1 MAFLCETVQIEVES
15 DAPAKVGVM
24 ADSHGEPE
32 ALLKGVKRLSEL
44 GCSLLI
50 HLGDVVDSA
59 RPETADT
66 CAGVLISHG
75 VYTVKGNNDHQIVA
89 SHDGRPGGPVS
100 EQTVQWLKNLPCR
113 LLYQKAVFVHSLPYV
128 GRMGLSALARS
139 MDPPQMLAYLSGR
152 PAQFLFR
159 GHSHSPLVAHLEESD
174 NRKKLATLTP
184 PQNQAL
190 DAAPLTPCIVTCG
203 ALSNNLCL
211 VWEPKAGFITSIR
224 I

>member
-1 MAFLCETVQIEVES
+1 MAFLCETAKIEVEGK
-15 DAPAKVGVM
+15 APAKVGVM
-24 ADSHGEPE
+24 ADSHGEPKVLRRGVE
-32 ALLKGVKRLSEL
+32 RLLEL
-44 GCSLLI
+44 GCSLLV

-59 RPETADT
+59 RPETADA
-66 CAGVLISHG
+66 CVDILCKNK
-75 VYTVKGNNDHQIVA
+75 VFTVKGNNDHQIVA

-139 MDPPQMLAYLSGR
+139 MEPPQMLAYLSGK

-159 GHSHSPLVAHLEESD
+159 GHSHSPLVAHLEGGKT
-174 NRKKLATLTP
+174 RPTLASLIP
-184 PQNQAL
+184 PQDQAL

-203 ALSNNLCL
+203 ALAHNLCL